1 MGGGRK
7 ARAPPSDLR
16 RVSPPPPRH
25 PDGKGGDAWT
35 WKASCPPCIRWWTIG
50 GGSCTRRPR
59 ANPRPPRLSDGEV
72 LTLAVLSQWPRFRS
86 ERDFWRFADAHLR
99 GHFPNLLSQSQ
110 FNRHV
115 RALEP
120 ELRALQRDLSRELA
134 DDSEVY
140 RVLDTT
146 LVPAIVRA
154 KARRKGFFFAGKA
167 AVGRSV
173 SKTEWIY
180 GFKVWPSRGS
190 GEREMR
196 DEHRVT
202 TKCMPHIYSFVNFP
216 FRGAAGR

>member
-1 MGGGRK
+1 MDLESFLPSLYTLVDDRRRVVHSPAARKPSPTAAFGRRGPD
-7 ARAPPSDLR
+7 ARGTLSMATLQERAILLAPRRRAPPWALPK
-16 RVSPPPPRH
+16 PP
-25 PDGKGGDAWT
+25 
-35 WKASCPPCIRWWTIG
+35 
-50 GGSCTRRPR
+50 
-59 ANPRPPRLSDGEV
+59 
-72 LTLAVLSQWPRFRS
+72 LAKPV
-86 ERDFWRFADAHLR
+86 
-99 GHFPNLLSQSQ
+99 
-110 FNRHV
+110 NRHV

-154 KARRKGFFFAGKA
+154 KARRKGLFAGKA

-180 GFKVWPSRGS
+180 GFKVWPSCGR

-196 DEHRVT
+196 EEHRVT
-202 TKCMPHIYSFVNFP
+202 TKCMSHIYPFVNFP

>member
-1 MGGGRK
+1 
-7 ARAPPSDLR
+7 
-16 RVSPPPPRH
+16 
-25 PDGKGGDAWT
+25 
-35 WKASCPPCIRWWTIG
+35 
-50 GGSCTRRPR
+50 
-59 ANPRPPRLSDGEV
+59 
-72 LTLAVLSQWPRFRS
+72 
-86 ERDFWRFADAHLR
+86 
-99 GHFPNLLSQSQ
+99 
-110 FNRHV
+110 
-115 RALEP
+115 LEP

-154 KARRKGFFFAGKA
+154 KARRKGLFAGKA

-180 GFKVWPSRGS
+180 GFKVWPSCGS

-196 DEHRVT
+196 EEHRVT
-202 TKCMPHIYSFVNFP
+202 TKCMSHIYSFVNFP

>member
-1 MGGGRK
+1 VDLESFL
-7 ARAPPSDLR
+7 PSLYTLVDDRR
-16 RVSPPPPRH
+16 RVVHPPAARKP
-25 PDGKGGDAWT
+25 G
-35 WKASCPPCIRWWTIG
+35 
-50 GGSCTRRPR
+50 
-59 ANPRPPRLSDGEV
+59 RPPRLSDGEV

-110 FNRHV
+110 FNRRV

-154 KARRKGFFFAGKA
+154 KARRKGLFAGQA
-167 AVGRSV
+167 AFGRSV

-180 GFKVWPSRGS
+180 GFKVWPSCGS

-196 DEHRVT
+196 EEHRVT
-202 TKCMPHIYSFVNFP
+202 TKCMSHIYSFVNFP